1 MCFNYH
7 VSITSFIFG
16 TIWTVFNY
24 YVFKKNSVFLI
35 LNTVWFG
42 TILMQLWESFIWK
55 NYKCE
60 LMSKFAKITNLIQP
74 FLLLLFIPYLLKKNT
89 LKKTDI
95 ILVTSVC
102 IIYILSVKHT
112 LNKKYECVLKKDGV
126 IYEWWD
132 SNNSIVYVIS
142 TVILFALLVKNK
154 RLANYQIG
162 FFLMSLLTSIILY
175 KPSHV
180 ASVWCLFASAAPVFN
195 YILYKFII

>member
-74 FLLLLFIPYLLKKNT
+74 FLLLLFIPYLLKKKIR
-89 LKKTDI
+89 LKK
-95 ILVTSVC
+95 
-102 IIYILSVKHT
+102 
-112 LNKKYECVLKKDGV
+112 
-126 IYEWWD
+126 
-132 SNNSIVYVIS
+132 
-142 TVILFALLVKNK
+142 
-154 RLANYQIG
+154 QI
-162 FFLMSLLTSIILY
+162 
-175 KPSHV
+175 
-180 ASVWCLFASAAPVFN
+180 
-195 YILYKFII
+195 